1 MNYIFDINL
10 NFNDNYFDFFD
21 WNKNDLIID
30 VRKIP
35 IFKVRSNVLNDFK
48 NYMIKLDSE
57 FVNRIKNKTEYYLN
71 RTIKLMTSFLITD
84 GISIMAIKIDKK
96 LKFSSLQIDD
106 ELDIMEELDLKESFI
121 KYERLSKIR
130 RDEFKTRKQIEQEK
144 IVKQKIKNIIEE
156 KNCSKIKY
164 IYYECF
170 DEKEDDLNIIYER
183 FNKEISNKNVYL
195 SILNIDK
202 ITFN

>member
-96 LKFSSLQIDD
+96 LKFSSLQIAD
-106 ELDIMEELDLKESFI
+106 ELDILEELDLKESFI
-121 KYERLSKIR
+121 KYERLNKLNI
-130 RDEFKTRKQIEQEK
+130 DEFKTRKQVEQHK
-144 IVKQKIKNIIEE
+144 IIKQKIENIFNE
-156 KNCSKIKY
+156 KNNSKIKY

-170 DEKEDDLNIIYER
+170 GEKEEDINKIYER
-183 FNKEISNKNVYL
+183 FIKELNNKKVYL
-195 SILNIDK
+195 NLDK
-202 ITFN
+202 IAFN